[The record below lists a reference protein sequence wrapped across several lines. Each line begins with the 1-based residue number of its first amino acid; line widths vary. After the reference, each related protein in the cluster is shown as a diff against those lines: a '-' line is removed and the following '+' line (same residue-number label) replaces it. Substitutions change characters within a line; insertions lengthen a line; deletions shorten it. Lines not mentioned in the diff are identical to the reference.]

1 MKAKK
6 SSSLMIALCL
16 SASSLSLSGCAN
28 DPKNISASYVSP
40 IQYEGYTCP
49 QIREEAARLSSKA
62 AEITGVQQSKANGD
76 AVAMG
81 VGLVLFWP
89 SLFFIKGDGSTATEV
104 AHLKGQMDALEQASI
119 KRKCNIQFQK
129 EEPKTAAQ

>member
-1 MKAKK
+1 MKAKH
-6 SSSLMIALCL
+6 STSLMIALCL
-16 SASSLSLSGCAN
+16 SASSLGLSGCAN